1 MRLTRVQ
8 LSRRKRAALIGAVAV
23 LPVVGGAFLYQQQTT
38 VASAQLL
45 DEVLRIT
52 AARYVDSVPANDL
65 YEKAAKGL
73 VRELNDPYSVLFS
86 PKEFA
91 AFNQQT
97 GGKYGGLG
105 MEIAETQGF
114 VTVQRVFPHTPASA
128 GGVQEGD
135 RILQIDTANARGW
148 TTAQVSDKLKGDPG
162 TQVSVKFGRPGV
174 TEPIPLTFT
183 RAIVHIPAVPFTL
196 VFGNVGYVP
205 LQQFTETAT
214 QELDDAISTVEKQ
227 GATRLIVD
235 LRGNPGGYLDQAI
248 SSSNLFLQQGQSI
261 LSVRGRTGEVQ
272 AYSATDEPRQPKI
285 PLVMLVDGHSA
296 SASEILAGSVQ
307 DHDRSLII
315 GTTSFGKGLV
325 QSLFQLE
332 GGYALKMTTAKWYTP
347 RGRSIQKERKLL
359 PDGEFVEV
367 MPDSME
373 SDSVKRARPKYHSD
387 AGRIVYGGGGITPD
401 IIVKPDTLST
411 PEQRLLQSLAP
422 KQQIF
427 ASVLQDYASE
437 MKGKVPV
444 SFTVTPQMRAELV
457 SRLRAK
463 GVTVDPTLL
472 ATGGSELDRIIGMRI
487 TSIAFGDST
496 TKRKYL
502 SDDNQLEKAIAVLKS
517 ATNQQSLFALAQRE
531 QPALSS
537 R

>member
-1 MRLTRVQ
+1 
-8 LSRRKRAALIGAVAV
+8 
-23 LPVVGGAFLYQQQTT
+23 
-38 VASAQLL
+38 
-45 DEVLRIT
+45 
-52 AARYVDSVPANDL
+52 
-65 YEKAAKGL
+65 
-73 VRELNDPYSVLFS
+73 
-86 PKEFA
+86 
-91 AFNQQT
+91 
-97 GGKYGGLG
+97 
-105 MEIAETQGF
+105 
-114 VTVQRVFPHTPASA
+114 
-128 GGVQEGD
+128 
-135 RILQIDTANARGW
+135 
-148 TTAQVSDKLKGDPG
+148 
-162 TQVSVKFGRPGV
+162 
-174 TEPIPLTFT
+174 
-183 RAIVHIPAVPFTL
+183 
-196 VFGNVGYVP
+196 
-205 LQQFTETAT
+205 
-214 QELDDAISTVEKQ
+214 
-227 GATRLIVD
+227 
-235 LRGNPGGYLDQAI
+235 
-248 SSSNLFLQQGQSI
+248 
-261 LSVRGRTGEVQ
+261 VQ
-272 AYSATDEPRQPKI
+272 AYSATDVPRQPSI
-285 PLVMLVDGHSA
+285 PLVMLVDCHSA

-347 RGRSIQKERKLL
+347 SGRSIQKERKLL
-359 PDGEFVEV
+359 ADGEFVEV

-373 SDSVKRARPKYHSD
+373 SDSVKKARPKYHSD

-472 ATGGSELDRIIGMRI
+472 STGGSELDRIIGMRI

-502 SDDNQLEKAIAVLKS
+502 DDDNQLEKAIAVLKS
-517 ATNQQSLFALAQRE
+517 ATNQQSLFSLAQRE
-531 QPALSS
+531 QPTLSS